1 MEQIDE
7 DITAYLEQVVEEEHQ
22 ADHEGPMGSCME
34 SLGRTDSEV
43 FGVCAVSTNGQVK
56 SAANAEEKFP
66 LESTSK
72 ALSLALALE
81 DNGPEALFRH
91 IGKEPKGD
99 RFHSVAA
106 LEEGELGVPS
116 NPMINAGAV
125 AVTAAINGADGEE
138 RYNRLQGFVRTL
150 ANNPDIDFNQ
160 MMFETESRDHHRAL
174 FYYMRDHGVVSG
186 TEEDSLLP
194 YIKQT
199 SIEMNCLDLA
209 RIASVFAN
217 GGRLPGTDRQIIS
230 PETVRVVLTL
240 MFTTGMYDA
249 SGAFA
254 VDVGIPAKSGV
265 SGAIMAV
272 VPGRMGFGCFGPALD
287 SSGSSIAGV
296 RMLRKLSTRWRLGVF
311 S

>member
-7 DITAYLEQVVEEEHQ
+7 DITAYLEQVVEEEYQ
-22 ADHEGPMGSCME
+22 ADHEGPLGACME
-34 SLGRTDSEV
+34 NLGNADRDV
-43 FGVCAVSTNGQVK
+43 FGLCAVSTDGQVR
-56 SAANAEEKFP
+56 SGANAGDKFP
-66 LESTSK
+66 LESASK

-81 DNGPEALFRH
+81 DNGAEALFRH

-99 RFHSVAA
+99 RYHSIAA

-125 AVTAAINGADGEE
+125 AVTAAIKGANGEE
-138 RYNRLQGFVRTL
+138 RYSRLQDFIRTL
-150 ANNPDIDFNQ
+150 ANNPDISFNRH
-160 MMFETESRDHHRAL
+160 MYETESRDHHRSL
-174 FYYMRDHGVVSG
+174 FYYMRSHGVVSG
-186 TEEDSLLP
+186 TEENALLP

-199 SIEMNCLDLA
+199 SIEMTCLDLA

-217 GGRLPGTDRQIIS
+217 GGKLHGSDGQFIS
-230 PETVRVVLTL
+230 PETVSIVLTL

-249 SGAFA
+249 SGGFA

-287 SSGSSIAGV
+287 ASGNSIAGV
-296 RMLRKLSTRWRLGVF
+296 RMLRKLTTRWRLGVF